1 MDIKRRRQCH
11 VGRGKGMA
19 EKEAAV
25 SITEFASKLMKNS
38 LPSTVL
44 SFGNMTVAEDFSPI

>member
-1 MDIKRRRQCH
+1 
-11 VGRGKGMA
+11 MA
-19 EKEAAV
+19 AKEAAV